1 MCCAVAADPAVAE
14 VCFAAAADSVVAEGR
29 EEEVAATECL
39 RKGDGPK
46 AWVVLIVLS
55 GQDYWQ
61 IPTSKR
67 AARGVGWGGGVRG
80 EVAERGC
87 GHEWRHTLPPTPHA
101 PLSAFHALPI
111 LPSDPPLAAPL
122 HML

>member
-1 MCCAVAADPAVAE
+1 VCCAVAADPAVAE

-67 AARGVGWGGGVRG
+67 AARGVGWGGGVRWR
-80 EVAERGC
+80 RGAAVMSGVILC
-87 GHEWRHTLPPTPHA
+87 LLLLMLPYQPFMLCPYC
-101 PLSAFHALPI
+101 PLI
-111 LPSDPPLAAPL
+111 LP
-122 HML
+122 